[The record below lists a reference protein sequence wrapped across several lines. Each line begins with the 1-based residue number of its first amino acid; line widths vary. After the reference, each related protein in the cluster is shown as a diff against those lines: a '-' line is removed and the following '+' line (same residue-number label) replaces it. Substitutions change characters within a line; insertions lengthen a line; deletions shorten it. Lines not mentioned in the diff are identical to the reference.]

1 MVLER
6 EIKAKAVVRFWR
18 REEKREESVLLPKP
32 ERLSKASEIKATLKT
47 RQYFSSTPLL
57 SLVARDNARACSRL
71 VVVTP
76 KKLGNACKRNR
87 IRRVICA
94 AYCEIRHKIAK
105 NIDLVVFPE
114 RPADDPSLAKSR
126 KELHNCLIRAKLLC
140 NA

>member
-76 KKLGNACKRNR
+76 KKLGNA
-87 IRRVICA
+87 A
-94 AYCEIRHKIAK
+94 T
-105 NIDLVVFPE
+105 
-114 RPADDPSLAKSR
+114 
-126 KELHNCLIRAKLLC
+126 ELILMIKDGATNQNNFVSDRAQSK
-140 NA
+140 